1 MLNFTDENA
10 ERKALFE
17 RKLSAKTMLITYMIM
32 TVFMLFFPGVSQP
45 GGWFGFLFVLIVFGG
60 MLFVQTTIP
69 IDEIF
74 LNVLVGFILTK
85 GILSVLYGTI
95 NSNTISTGADEE
107 IKIPFM
113 ATLFLIEVIVCIFNF
128 VVFYNGFR
136 VVRKSEETMPFE
148 VEFFTKSPRVTFI
161 GTIIGAFVASFFVS
175 GGYDTGEGIGKV
187 VMVIL
192 FFVGYLIVRGI
203 LNGTMKEN
211 ISQHMDNRREVKQQ
225 AREEM
230 MKKHYKNKVKGG
242 RFRR

>member
-17 RKLSAKTMLITYMIM
+17 RRLSAKTMLITYMAM
-32 TVFMLFFPGVSQP
+32 TIFMLFFPGISQP
-45 GGWFGFLFVLIVFGG
+45 GGWFGFSFVLIVFGG
-60 MLFVQTTIP
+60 MLFVPTKYP
-69 IDEIF
+69 VDEIF
-74 LNVLVGFILTK
+74 LNVLVAFILTK
-85 GILSVLYGTI
+85 GILSFFYGSLNSDVLGT
-95 NSNTISTGADEE
+95 SGTEE
-107 IKIPFM
+107 IKLPFM
-113 ATLFLIEVIVCIFNF
+113 ATLLLMEIIVCIFYF
-128 VVFYNGFR
+128 VFFYNGFR
-136 VVRKSEETMPFE
+136 IVRKSEEAMPFE
-148 VEFFTKSPRVTFI
+148 VEFFTKSPRVSFI
-161 GTIIGAFVASFFVS
+161 GTVIVTFVASFFVS

-192 FFVGYLIVRGI
+192 FFIGYLIVRGI